1 MRNKLIILFIPVV
14 LLLTFSLVL
23 IINSFKTK
31 KYNSYYT
38 NVGDSFITLNS
49 NDYRLIEKE
58 KYYTFLVGGT
68 VEGYEE
74 VNGKEV
80 IVLTNLKYYALDEE
94 YDNKMEFGNT
104 YINYLTINGV
114 STKVLEIEKYRS
126 SYSTYLSMW
135 FNKIKIRSYD
145 VINYIYLPYEDKI
158 YVENS
163 NIFVDEGTTLYAS
176 FSSGLGLESKSTNEI
191 KSATGILNETV
202 ISRYIDLE
210 KYNEITFSKPIM

>member
-1 MRNKLIILFIPVV
+1 MRKKLIILFIPVV

>member
-163 NIFVDEGTTLYAS
+163 NTFVDEGTTLYAS